1 MIAALME
8 GIAFVASIA
17 SISLLCGLL
26 RASKIYSRATEDQL
40 PVSGDTGGHGKPA
53 TSDEQSK
60 SQTALQN
67 VS

>member
-1 MIAALME
+1 VIAALME

-26 RASKIYSRATEDQL
+26 RASKIYSQATEDQL
-40 PVSGDTGGHGKPA
+40 LAPGDTGGQNEPA
-53 TSDEQSK
+53 TSDEQSPT
-60 SQTALQN
+60 QTALRN